1 MGVARWTGRFAAI
14 LTAAALGSPALALPP
29 GPLPVRVE
37 SEVKVVMRDG
47 VALIADVY
55 RPEGG
60 DRYPVLLTRTPYDRR
75 GYPEVG
81 PALAS
86 HGYVVVL
93 QDTRG
98 RYASEGVFYPF
109 RNEAADGYDTVEWAA
124 ALPCSNGRVG
134 TFGGSYVGATQLL
147 AASARPPHLVAIH
160 PALTASDYYEG
171 WTYQGGALMQWFIS
185 SWASGLAEDTLQ
197 RRSTELASPRTWV
210 ETLPVEGYRVL
221 EPPPM
226 SELAPYYRDWLAHET
241 ADDYWRAVRVK
252 DHYGDMTVKG
262 LHQAG
267 WHDIFSRGSIENY
280 VGMRAGVATPEA
292 RAGQRLIV
300 GPWGHTP
307 TLAEGKVGDVRFGN
321 GARIDDE
328 DMLLKWADWSLKGVP
343 NEYATGAPVRLFIMG
358 ENVWRDEQE
367 FPLARAR
374 STRYY
379 LHAAKGANSARGD
392 GRLSPDRPRQQGR
405 DRFEY
410 DPANPVR
417 TLGGRL
423 CCGKAFLPYH
433 PGPADQRPNES
444 RNDVLVYSTGL
455 LAKDT
460 EVTGFIT
467 AEVWAASSAVDTDF
481 TAMLVDVDPSGYAR
495 YLADGILRGRYRS
508 SRDRAEPLQPGRIEK
523 YEIDLGATANVFKAG
538 HQLRLYVSSSN
549 FPRFD
554 RNLNTG
560 EPVAT
565 GTRMVKA
572 DQIVYHDAQH
582 PSALVLPV
590 IPRP

>member
-1 MGVARWTGRFAAI
+1 MRIAIRAFAVLGVAA
-14 LTAAALGSPALALPP
+14 TAAAARAADL
-29 GPLPVRVE
+29 GPLPVAVE
-37 SEVKVVMRDG
+37 TAVKVPMRDG
-47 VALIADVY
+47 VTLSADVY
-55 RPEGG
+55 RPAGEGKF
-60 DRYPVLLTRTPYDRR
+60 PVLLQRTPYDRR
-75 GYPEVG
+75 DPKTGLK
-81 PALAS
+81 LAS
-86 HGYVVVL
+86 NGYVVVL

-98 RYASEGVFYPF
+98 RFDSGGEFYPF
-109 RNEAADGYDTVEWAA
+109 RNESADGYDTVEWAA
-124 ALPCSNGRVG
+124 ALPYADGKVG
-134 TFGGSYVGATQLL
+134 MFGGSYVGATQML
-147 AASARPPHLVAIH
+147 AAMAKPPHLVAIQ
-160 PALTASDYYEG
+160 PYVTASEYYEG
-171 WTYQGGALMQWFIS
+171 WTYQGGALMQWFTS
-185 SWASGLAEDTLQ
+185 SWATGLAEDTLQ
-197 RRSTELASPRTWV
+197 RSAAARAAPPAWV
-210 ETLPVEGYRVL
+210 ETLPVGSYRL
-221 EPPPM
+221 LDPPPV
-226 SELAPYYRDWLAHET
+226 SELAPYYRDWLAHES

-252 DHYGDMTVKG
+252 DRYGDMTVKA

-280 VGMRAGVATPEA
+280 IGMRASAATPEA
-292 RAGQRLIV
+292 RAGQRLLV
-300 GPWGHTP
+300 GPWGHTA
-307 TLAEGKVGDVRFGN
+307 TLPEGQVGDVKFGDAVLLD
-321 GARIDDE
+321 GDAV
-328 DMLLKWADWSLKGVP
+328 LLKWADWALKGVA
-343 NEYATGAPVRLFIMG
+343 NEYATGAPVRIFVMG

-379 LHAAKGANSARGD
+379 LRSAKGANSVAGD
-392 GRLSPDRPRQQGR
+392 GRLATDPPRKERPDRFQ
-405 DRFEY
+405 Y

-423 CCGKAFLPYH
+423 CCGSVQPPYH
-433 PGPADQRPNES
+433 PGPYDQRPNES
-444 RNDVLVYSTGL
+444 RPDVLVYSTGP
-455 LAKDT
+455 LAKEI

-495 YLADGILRGRYRS
+495 YLADGILRARYRS
-508 SRDRAEPLQPGRIEK
+508 SRERAEPLSPGRIEK

-560 EPVAT
+560 EPLAT
-565 GTRMVKA
+565 GTRVMKA
-572 DQIVYHDAQH
+572 EQVVYHDADH

>member
-1 MGVARWTGRFAAI
+1 MGVARWTVRLAAI
-14 LTAAALGSPALALPP
+14 PLAMSLVSSVSALPP
-29 GPLPVRVE
+29 GPLPVAVE
-37 SEVKVVMRDG
+37 SGVKVVMRDG
-47 VALIADVY
+47 VTLMADVY
-55 RPEGG
+55 RPAGG
-60 DRYPVLLTRTPYDRR
+60 ERYPVLLTRTPYDRR
-75 GYPEVG
+75 GDLEAG
-81 PALAS
+81 PTLAS

-93 QDTRG
+93 QDVRG
-98 RYASEGVFYPF
+98 RHGSEGVFDPF

-124 ALPCSNGRVG
+124 ALPSSNGAVG
-134 TFGGSYVGATQLL
+134 TFGGSYVGATQML
-147 AASARPPHLVAIH
+147 AASVKPPHLVAIH
-160 PALTASDYYEG
+160 PVVTASDYYEG
-171 WTYQGGALMQWFIS
+171 WTYQGGALMQWFTS
-185 SWASGLAEDTLQ
+185 SWATGLAEDTLQ
-197 RRSTELASPRTWV
+197 RRARDLAAPPKWV
-210 ETLPVEGYRVL
+210 ESVPVGSYRLL
-221 EPPPM
+221 EPPPVA
-226 SELAPYYRDWLAHET
+226 ELAPYYLDWLAHET

-252 DHYGDMTVKG
+252 DRYGDMSVKA

-280 VGMRAGVATPEA
+280 VGMRAGAATPEA

-300 GPWGHTP
+300 GPWAHTH
-307 TLAEGKVGDVRFGN
+307 TLPQGKVGDVTFGEA
-321 GARIDDE
+321 ARIDDLE
-328 DMLLKWADWSLKGVP
+328 VLLKWADWSLKGVP
-343 NEYATGAPVRLFIMG
+343 NEYATGAPVRLFVMG
-358 ENVWRDEQE
+358 DNVWRDEQE
-367 FPLARAR
+367 FPPARAR

-379 LHAAKGANSARGD
+379 LHATQGANSIQGD
-392 GRLSPDRPRQQGR
+392 GRLATAPPRR
-405 DRFEY
+405 EKPDRFEY

-423 CCGKAFLPYH
+423 CCGKDFLPYH

-444 RNDVLVYSTGL
+444 RPDVLVYSTGP
-455 LAKDT
+455 LATDL

-467 AEVWAASSAVDTDF
+467 AEIWAATSAVDTDF

-508 SRDRAEPLQPGRIEK
+508 SRARAVPLRPGSVEK
-523 YEIDLGATANVFKAG
+523 YAIDLGATANVFKAG

-565 GTRMVKA
+565 GTRMVRA
-572 DQIVYHDAQH
+572 QQAVYHDAEH